1 MHKSVYFTSRALHGA
16 EERYPQIEKLVFAL
30 IVSARRLRPYFQAHA
45 IRVLTEYTLKKVL
58 QKPDLSGM
66 LVNWAIELKE
76 FDIEFHPRT
85 TIKGQVLANFIVE
98 FCNIP
103 ESEETWIAYVD
114 GSSTQTSSG
123 SGFFLISPDKDEV
136 SVTTK
141 LTFPTTNNE
150 AEYEAAL
157 VGLDIAKEL
166 GARNLEIRSDSQVV
180 VGHIQGRFE
189 AK

>member
-1 MHKSVYFTSRALHGA
+1 
-16 EERYPQIEKLVFAL
+16 
-30 IVSARRLRPYFQAHA
+30 
-45 IRVLTEYTLKKVL
+45 
-58 QKPDLSGM
+58 M

-98 FCNIP
+98 FCSIP
-103 ESEETWIAYVD
+103 ESEETWIAYTD

-123 SGFFLISPDKDEV
+123 SSVFLISPNKDEV
-136 SVTTK
+136 SVAIK
-141 LTFPTTNNE
+141 LAFLTTNNE

-157 VGLDIAKEL
+157 VGLGIAKEL
-166 GARNLEIRSDSQVV
+166 GARNLEIHSDSQVV

-189 AK
+189 AEKDKMIKYLAKVQSFRDQFDRMVTMQVPRFDNTRADSLAQLGSRNQNLKAKGESLDSTIYSYS